1 MQLTFASYNIHK
13 AIGSDGQRNP
23 VRILDVID
31 ELEADIVAL
40 QEVDIRFGNRQ
51 SVLDLDDITQRG
63 WQVAAMPTLP
73 QSLGWHGNAILV
85 RSGIEIAQVEAENL
99 PQIEPRGAVR
109 AKLRADNTGSSA
121 EICVTAMHLD
131 LSGLSRKRQFAHLCA
146 ASRAPRLPA
155 VMLGDCNEW
164 IQPIGG
170 DRGLAAHWEMI
181 APGRSFPAR
190 RPMLSLDRVMYTPHW
205 DVIDTRVHNSVLARA
220 ASDHLPIRVALALK
234 DTGPL
239 PDS

>member
-1 MQLTFASYNIHK
+1 MQYPAPVQLTFASYNIHK
-13 AIGSDGQRNP
+13 AIGGDGQRNP

-51 SVLDLDDITQRG
+51 SVLDLGDITQRG

-85 RSGIEIAQVEAENL
+85 RDGIVVTQVEAEKL
-99 PQIEPRGAVR
+99 PQLEPRGAVR
-109 AKLRADNTGSSA
+109 VKLRAGDA

-131 LSGLSRKRQFAHLCA
+131 LSGLLRKRQFAHLCS
-146 ASRAPRLPA
+146 ASRAPGLPA

-164 IQPIGG
+164 LRPIGG

-190 RPMLSLDRVMYTPHW
+190 KPMLALDRVMHTPHW
-205 DVIDTRVHNSVLARA
+205 DVVDARVHKSALARQ
-220 ASDHLPIRVALALK
+220 ASDHLPIRVTLSL
-234 DTGPL
+234 
-239 PDS
+239 